1 LATDT
6 ILILHVT
13 GKAWMRM
20 ADGTEVALHEGMR
33 VPVDARILTDKGASI
48 ILQADG
54 VPAVILGQNTDM
66 LVTSELAQ
74 AHPVPADHAVAAPAD
89 PIVTQVLAAL
99 DAGQDPF
106 AVLDPTAAVLTGGG
120 GGGASF
126 TRLASIVEPVTPLDL
141 AYPRPGVATPEFV
154 SLVVSVA
161 DAYTPPA
168 VAVGSA

>member
-1 LATDT
+1 
-6 ILILHVT
+6 
-13 GKAWMRM
+13 MRM
-20 ADGTEVALHEGMR
+20 ADGTEVALHDGMR

-89 PIVTQVLAAL
+89 PVATQVLAAL

-106 AVLDPTAAVLTGGG
+106 SVLDPTAAVLTGGDYETDLFMP
-120 GGGASF
+120 S
-126 TRLASIVEPVTPLDL
+126 VKVT
-141 AYPRPGVATPEFV
+141 AEN
-154 SLVVSVA
+154 A
-161 DAYTPPA
+161 DDPA
-168 VAVGSA
+168 VAPEW